1 MLPTERKQ
9 KILDLLEEKDY
20 VTIKEICNNLYISQS
35 TARRDLIKMEN
46 ENLIIRSHGGAK
58 LPAESANEHSYTQR
72 EKQNKA
78 KKIKIADMASTFIED
93 GISLF
98 LDSSST
104 VQSVIPFLNGFRD
117 LTIVTNGLQ
126 NALELSKIKNLN
138 TILIGGNLYPGSSS
152 TVGASTNNAL
162 SNYKVDLSILS
173 CRGLDEDG
181 IYEANEPQAV
191 IKQKMIQNSNKK
203 MLLCDS
209 SKFNTNYFY
218 KLGDLDTFN
227 YIITDKIPSNYMK
240 DTIEDSGSM
249 IIEA

>member
-1 MLPTERKQ
+1 MFPTERKH
-9 KILDLLEEKDY
+9 KILDLLEEKKFI
-20 VTIKEICNNLYISQS
+20 TIKEICNNLYISQS

-46 ENLIIRSHGGAK
+46 EKLIIRTHGGAK
-58 LPAESANEHSYTQR
+58 LPANSANEHSYTQR
-72 EKQNKA
+72 EKQNKS

-104 VQSVIPFLNGFRD
+104 VQCVIPFLNGFKD

-138 TILIGGNLYPGSSS
+138 TIIIGGNLYPGSSS
-152 TVGASTNNAL
+152 IVGASTSSAL
-162 SNYKVDLSILS
+162 SNYKVDLSMLS
-173 CRGLDEDG
+173 CRGLDGNG

-203 MLLCDS
+203 ILLCDS
-209 SKFNTNYFY
+209 SKFNNNFFY
-218 KLGDLDTFN
+218 KLGDLDTFH
-227 YIITDKIPSNYMK
+227 YIITDDMPNNYIKNKIEN
-240 DTIEDSGSM
+240 SGSM